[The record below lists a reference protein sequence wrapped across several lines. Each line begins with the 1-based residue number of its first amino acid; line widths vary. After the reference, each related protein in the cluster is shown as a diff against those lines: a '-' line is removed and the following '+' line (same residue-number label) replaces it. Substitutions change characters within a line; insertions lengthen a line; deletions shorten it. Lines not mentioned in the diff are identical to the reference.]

1 MRPVWIARRSDRS
14 RFLWTRPAPAP
25 DHQLV
30 PRDPRPEDNPVTAG
44 NAPVLSRDGE
54 IRPGYWDPTASGRHL
69 ISRPISIDGLLAD
82 RARIELTPRIVQR
95 GAAFLDDSYNAVD
108 VVARQLASVFT
119 LEQLVLA
126 TVALRVHMRIGRER
140 MRHKKALQEKWTAL
154 AHRLMKLRGEER
166 HVSVREQ
173 RIVEERANLAAEEN
187 SRPGGAELL
196 AIEEAEVVQARQ
208 AWKDENRQ
216 AWEEWARLE
225 DEETALLAGAPQLE
239 QTEDLRQP
247 YILLLVAA
255 RRDVARSVAA
265 AMHTLVDALQKPL
278 SRTDQM
284 LLEIAFR
291 RCIRAASPEGERE
304 VERWEAALIH
314 AAEKEFAAEFP
325 WSVPYL
331 ASA

>member
-1 MRPVWIARRSDRS
+1 M
-14 RFLWTRPAPAP
+14 
-25 DHQLV
+25 
-30 PRDPRPEDNPVTAG
+30 PRDPGSLEPFAVTGDPPVSV
-44 NAPVLSRDGE
+44 PDGDV
-54 IRPGYWDPTASGRHL
+54 RPGYWDPTASGRHL

-126 TVALRVHMRIGRER
+126 TVALRVHMRKGRER
-140 MRHKKALQEKWTAL
+140 MQHKKVLQERWTAL

-166 HVSVREQ
+166 HLTLREQ
-173 RIVEERANLAAEEN
+173 RLAEERASLEAAE
-187 SRPGGAELL
+187 STRPGDVVLL
-196 AIEEAEVVQARQ
+196 EIEESEVAHARQ
-208 AWKDENRQ
+208 AWKDDNRQ
-216 AWEEWARLE
+216 AWEGW
-225 DEETALLAGAPQLE
+225 ALLEEEEAALLSGAPQLE

-255 RRDVARSVAA
+255 RRSTPRSVAA
-265 AMHTLVDALQKPL
+265 AMHTLVDALQQPL

-291 RCIRAASPEGERE
+291 RCIRAAAPESERE
-304 VERWEAALIH
+304 VERWEASLLL
-314 AAEKEFAAEFP
+314 AAEREYAAEFP

-331 ASA
+331 ATP